1 MLLQVIIKIFVTATQ
16 FQEDEEQKIYFSSD
30 LF

>member
-1 MLLQVIIKIFVTATQ
+1 MLLQVIIKIFVTTAQ
-16 FQEDEEQKIYFSSD
+16 FQEDEAQKICFSSD